1 MTGKKNKYCSLQS
14 PDLPMAG
21 TSDHVDLW
29 VMLEYVPSWGAKVLE
44 DNALSATTRHWLDQQ
59 IDALSASGLRVRPQ
73 FIRQPEYD
81 RATTKCFIATQ
92 SATWQLEGQGYDFL
106 HDLDLPAFLS
116 APEQQATLLDQP
128 NYFVCLNG
136 QRDVCCARFGRP
148 VYSALRERLGER
160 VWQVS
165 HLGGHRFAPNVLC
178 LPQGAMYG
186 RVSPDGIDDFIE
198 TVEANSLDFA
208 HLRGQ
213 AWYSK
218 PVQAAEVFAEQQKLR
233 VLAVNERNGQTHVS
247 FETQTAGENLMVLV
261 EQADQPVMALAS
273 CEDSETKPVYPFR
286 RVL

>member
-1 MTGKKNKYCSLQS
+1 MVEKKSDYCSLQS

-29 VMLEYVPSWGAKVLE
+29 LMIEYVPSWGAKVLE
-44 DNALSATTRHWLDQQ
+44 DNALSAATSHWLNQQ
-59 IDALSASGLRVRPQ
+59 IKALSADGLRVRPQ

-92 SATWQLEGQGYDFL
+92 LATWQLEGQGYDFL
-106 HDLDLPAFLS
+106 HDLDLRTFLS
-116 APEQQATLLDQP
+116 SPQQLATRVEQP
-128 NYFVCLNG
+128 HYFVCLNG

-178 LPQGAMYG
+178 LPQGGMYG
-186 RVSPDGIDDFIE
+186 RVSPDAIDDFIANL
-198 TVEANSLDFA
+198 EANKLDFA
-208 HLRGQ
+208 YLRGQ
-213 AWYSK
+213 AWYQK
-218 PVQAAEVFAEQQKLR
+218 AVQAAEVFAGQQELR
-233 VLAVNERNGQTHVS
+233 VLAVNEQGAQTQVS
-247 FETQTAGENLMVLV
+247 FDTQTVGESVTVTVEKAG
-261 EQADQPVMALAS
+261 QPVMALAS
-273 CEDSETKPVYPFR
+273 CKDSEAKPVYPFR

>member
-1 MTGKKNKYCSLQS
+1 MSRKETSYCSLQS

-21 TSDHVDLW
+21 TSDHVDVWL
-29 VMLEYVPSWGAKVLE
+29 MLEYVPTWTAKVLE
-44 DNALSATTRHWLDQQ
+44 DNSLSAATSNWLEQQ
-59 IDALSASGLRVRPQ
+59 IERLSGVGLRVRTQ

-81 RATTKCFIATQ
+81 RTSTKCFVATQ

-106 HDLDLPAFLS
+106 HDLDLQTVLA
-116 APEQQATLLDQP
+116 APQQYATLVDQP
-128 NYFVCLNG
+128 QYFVCMNG

-186 RVSPDGIDDFIE
+186 RVAAEDIDSFVSNTE
-198 TVEANSLDFA
+198 TLRLDFPY
-208 HLRGQ
+208 LRGQ
-213 AWYSK
+213 AWYPK
-218 PVQAAEVFAEQQKLR
+218 PVQAAEVFAEQQGLR
-233 VLAVNERNGQTHVS
+233 LEKVSEQGAQTLVS
-247 FETQTAGENLMVLV
+247 FESSGSKLEVVV

-273 CEDSETKPVYPFR
+273 CNDSKPKPVYPFR

>member
-1 MTGKKNKYCSLQS
+1 MVIKKNQYCSLQS

-29 VMLEYVPSWGAKVLE
+29 LMLEYVPSWAAKVLE
-44 DNALSATTRHWLDQQ
+44 DNALSTATKEWLDHQ
-59 IDALSASGLRVRPQ
+59 IETLSAQGLRVRPQ

-81 RATTKCFIATQ
+81 RVTTKCFIATQ
-92 SATWQLEGQGYDFL
+92 EASWQLEGQGYDFL
-106 HDLDLPAFLS
+106 HDLDLSEFLL
-116 APEQQATLLDQP
+116 APEQHATVLDQP

-148 VYSALRERLGER
+148 VYAALRERLGQR

-186 RVSPDGIDDFIE
+186 RVSPDDIDRFI
-198 TVEANSLDFA
+198 ANTESQTLDFA
-208 HLRGQ
+208 LLRGQ
-213 AWYSK
+213 AWYPK
-218 PVQAAEVFAEQQKLR
+218 PVQAAEIFAAQQQLR
-233 VLAVNERNGQTHVS
+233 LSKVTELGSQTHV
-247 FETQTAGENLMVLV
+247 FFQTNRAGEELKVVV
-261 EQADQPVMALAS
+261 EQADQAVMALAS
-273 CEDSETKPVYPFR
+273 CKDDKPKPVFPFR